1 MISESFVKTLSKL
14 NSLCVNFT
22 EWKIPE
28 NLIKLKCTEVI
39 VRSSSLKK
47 CFEMLRK
54 IHIKKQLFFSKGAE
68 SLVTLVK
75 RNVILETVVLD
86 NAQKMRFSIKD
97 YFSKCDQIR
106 RKLRI
111 WSYLLKKSL
120 MENFIFCALIEYLQ
134 ATVSEYD
141 HGDIIPN
148 IRITSP
154 CCDSAISVLH

>member
-1 MISESFVKTLSKL
+1 MILESFVKTLSKL

-22 EWKIPE
+22 KWNIPE
-28 NLIKLKCTEVI
+28 NLINLKCTEVI

-75 RNVILETVVLD
+75 RNVILETVVLY

-97 YFSKCDQIR
+97 YFSK
-106 RKLRI
+106 
-111 WSYLLKKSL
+111 
-120 MENFIFCALIEYLQ
+120 
-134 ATVSEYD
+134 
-141 HGDIIPN
+141 
-148 IRITSP
+148 
-154 CCDSAISVLH
+154 

>member
-28 NLIKLKCTEVI
+28 NLINLKCTEVI

-54 IHIKKQLFFSKGAE
+54 IHIKKTSSF
-68 SLVTLVK
+68 LV
-75 RNVILETVVLD
+75 NVILETVVLY

-106 RKLRI
+106 RELRI
-111 WSYLLKKSL
+111 WLYLLKKSS
-120 MENFIFCALIEYLQ
+120 MKNFIFCALIEYLQ

-141 HGDIIPN
+141 HGDIILN
-148 IRITSP
+148 ICNTSP

>member
-28 NLIKLKCTEVI
+28 NLINLKCTEAI

-54 IHIKKQLFFSKGAE
+54 IHIKKTSSFLV

-75 RNVILETVVLD
+75 RNIILETVVLY

-106 RKLRI
+106 RELRI
-111 WSYLLKKSL
+111 WSYLLKKSS
-120 MENFIFCALIEYLQ
+120 MKNFIFCALIEYLQ

-141 HGDIIPN
+141 HGDIILN